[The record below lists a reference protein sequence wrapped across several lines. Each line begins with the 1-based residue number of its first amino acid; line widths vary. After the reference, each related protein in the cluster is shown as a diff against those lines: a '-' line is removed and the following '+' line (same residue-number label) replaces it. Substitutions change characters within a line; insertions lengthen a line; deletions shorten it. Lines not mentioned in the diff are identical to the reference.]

1 MPVWS
6 SLPSSQPVCLCSH
19 KVVVFNARVKL
30 RVLIVVAVFV
40 VEATVVALVAV
51 AVDVSDAAVVRA
63 GRQRVGGVMVEGGV
77 VGVARAR
84 AARVDERRPM
94 RALDEV
100 AARVDACQQ
109 GVEPLVEWV
118 VAVR

>member
-1 MPVWS
+1 
-6 SLPSSQPVCLCSH
+6 
-19 KVVVFNARVKL
+19 VFDARVKL

-40 VEATVVALVAV
+40 VVVHATVVAMVAV

-63 GRQRVGGVMVEGGV
+63 GRQRVGGVMVEGV

-84 AARVDERRPM
+84 AARVDERRPV